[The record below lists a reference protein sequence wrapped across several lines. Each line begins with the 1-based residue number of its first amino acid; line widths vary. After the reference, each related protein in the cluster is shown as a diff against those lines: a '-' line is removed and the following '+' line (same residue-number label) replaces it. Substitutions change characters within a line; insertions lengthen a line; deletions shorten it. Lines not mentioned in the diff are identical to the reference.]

1 MCIKESVYFL
11 EGFALIRAR
20 AGPILALI
28 SPYGPEKSAKIRKR
42 FALIWDFNGP
52 VTLP

>member
-1 MCIKESVYFL
+1 MFVL

-20 AGPILALI
+20 AGPIRAHMG
-28 SPYGPEKSAKIRKR
+28 PYGLKKSKKVHAE
-42 FALIWDFNGP
+42 FALIGAFKGP